1 LNVETLEEKMS
12 ENLSVLVVDDNLSM
26 AEGLRDVLELEDF
39 IAYGVNSGADALV
52 ILDTHPV
59 DILLT
64 DVIMPEMDGVA
75 LYMAAR
81 KIHPQLTTILMTAYS
96 ADDLIQKGMAAGIKT
111 VLNKPVD
118 IGLLLSILSVYKRMV
133 TSQ

>member
-1 LNVETLEEKMS
+1 MS

-75 LYMAAR
+75 LYMATR
-81 KIHPQLTTILMTAYS
+81 KVHPKLTTILMTAYS